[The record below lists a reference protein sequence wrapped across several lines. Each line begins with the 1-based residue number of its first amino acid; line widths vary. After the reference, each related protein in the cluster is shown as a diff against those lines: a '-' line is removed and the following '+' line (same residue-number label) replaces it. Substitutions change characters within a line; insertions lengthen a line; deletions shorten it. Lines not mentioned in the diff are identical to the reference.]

1 MIANYVLS
9 NLRNDVIRIENNSLQ
24 HGLLSVSSPQDNVE
38 MMNII
43 PRLQYSLAFLVH
55 PQILVEFRG
64 HARDGVQ

>member
-43 PRLQYSLAFLVH
+43 PRLQYSLAFLAH